1 MNKTWLNTS
10 LLYLLITA
18 LLGSVLR
25 LMGFVSLGFNYSNLL
40 HTHSHIAFLGWVYNI
55 LFALLIYSFLSP
67 QKQSNKIYQSLFWLT
82 QAANIGMLLSFPIQG
97 YGLFSIAFS
106 TLHILT
112 SFGFTYQFLKDASL
126 NPDNKQRLSFKF
138 IKAGLFF
145 MVISSLGPFSLGPIL
160 SANGGKSDLYY
171 NAIYFYLHFQYNG
184 WFSFAILG
192 LFFRMLE
199 NNTISFS
206 VKKGNLL
213 RGLLFISVIPSYLL
227 SVLWTKPHVSIY
239 IIAGVSAFIQLTALI
254 IFLSLIADKKFEIKS
269 KFSGWV
275 YFLMCFSLFC
285 FCIKV
290 ILQFFTA
297 FHYFADLAYQIRG
310 FTIGYLHLVFIGF
323 VSLFLFA
330 FLVSHKELDLNRNNK
345 TGMTLILLGFILNE
359 LLIFMQAIS
368 TWIAK
373 SMIGYYYSSLLFY
386 VNLLIVAG
394 IVLLIASRL
403 RSN

>member
-1 MNKTWLNTS
+1 MNKTWLTTS
-10 LLYLLITA
+10 LLFLLITA
-18 LLGSVLR
+18 ILGAILR
-25 LMGFVSLGFNYSNLL
+25 LMGFVSLEFNYGNLL
-40 HTHSHIAFLGWVYNI
+40 HTHSHIAFLGWVYNV
-55 LFALLIYSFLSP
+55 LFTLLIYSFLSSE
-67 QKQSNKIYQSLFWLT
+67 KQNNKIYKSLFWIT

-112 SFGFTYQFLKDASL
+112 SFGFTHQFLKDASL

-145 MVISSLGPFSLGPIL
+145 MILSSLGPFSLGPIV
-160 SANGGKSDLYY
+160 SAGGGKSDLYY

-184 WFSFAILG
+184 WFGFAVLG

-199 NNTISFS
+199 NNTITFS
-206 VKKGNLL
+206 AKKGNLL
-213 RGLLFISVIPSYLL
+213 WNLLFISVIPSYLL
-227 SVLWTKPHVSIY
+227 SVLWMKPNLSIY
-239 IIAGVSAFIQLTALI
+239 IAAGIAAFIQLTALI
-254 IFLSLIADKKFEIKS
+254 LFLLLMSDKKSEIKS

-285 FCIKV
+285 FCSKI

-297 FHYFADLAYQIRG
+297 FPYFADLAYQIRS

-323 VSLFLFA
+323 ISLFLFA
-330 FLVSHKELDLNRNNK
+330 FLINHKELDLNRNNK
-345 TGMTLILLGFILNE
+345 TGITLLLLGFILNE

-368 TWIAK
+368 TWLSK
-373 SMIGYYYSSLLFY
+373 SIIVYYYSSLLFY
-386 VNLLIVAG
+386 VNLLIVTG
-394 IVLLIASRL
+394 VILLIVSRL
-403 RSN
+403 RLN